1 MAVTDLHTLDIAEPL
16 DKMFST
22 GGTFSG
28 AVLSL
33 VPETPTINIGE
44 NKPFVMEGRARGALV
59 HEGGAKPDN
68 GRKVVSKPFT
78 TAKLVYSQRVTEEF
92 MRWTEAKQAD
102 FISRLVDNWL
112 TKSLGLDLDTIVLH
126 GMNPST
132 GTVDTELTT
141 YMTKAGSSILVPT
154 TGTTAATL
162 DTDFATAVT
171 ELAEQNI
178 NGVAISSDASKLLS
192 TAIEG
197 NQKKYPEL
205 GVFGLSG
212 NMLAGKPAA
221 TSPEVARD
229 HKTKLVLGDWSQ
241 LLLGF
246 AGVAEWR
253 VHTAG
258 DFDNTGKDL
267 AGHNQIG
274 IRMELP
280 FGFQILDTKAF
291 AVVKAA

>member
-1 MAVTDLHTLDIAEPL
+1 MAVTDLHSIDIGEPL

-22 GGTFSG
+22 GGTFPG

-33 VPETPTINIGE
+33 VTETPTINIGE
-44 NKPFVMEGRARGALV
+44 NKPMIMEGRARASLV
-59 HEGGAKPDN
+59 HEGGAKSDN
-68 GRKVVSKPFT
+68 GRKIITKPFT
-78 TAKLVYSQRVTEEF
+78 TAKLVYSQRVNEEF
-92 MRWTEAKQAD
+92 MRWSEAKQAD
-102 FISRLVDNWL
+102 FVSRLVNNWL
-112 TKSLGLDLDTIVLH
+112 TKSIGLDIDTVVLH
-126 GMNPST
+126 GMDPKT
-132 GTVDTELTT
+132 GTVDTNLSN

-154 TGTTAATL
+154 TGTDAASL
-162 DTDFATAVT
+162 DKDFATAVK
-171 ELAEQNI
+171 ELEEQNI
-178 NGVAISSDASKLLS
+178 SGVAVSGDAGRLLS
-192 TAIEG
+192 QVVEG

-205 GVFGLSG
+205 GIFGLSG
-212 NMLAGKPAA
+212 NTLSGKPAA

-229 HKTKLVLGDWSQ
+229 KKTKLVLGDWSQ

-246 AGVAEWR
+246 AGLAEWR

-258 DFDNTGKDL
+258 DYDNSGKDL
-267 AGHNQIG
+267 AGHNQVG

>member
-1 MAVTDLHTLDIAEPL
+1 MAVTDLHTIDIAEPL

-22 GGTFSG
+22 GGTFPG
-28 AVLSL
+28 AILSL
-33 VPETPTINIGE
+33 VPETPAINIGE

-59 HEGGAKPDN
+59 HEGGKKSDN
-68 GRKVVSKPFT
+68 GRQVKSKPFT

-92 MRWTEAKQAD
+92 MRWAESKQAD

-112 TKSLGLDLDTIVLH
+112 TKSLGLDLDTVVLH
-126 GMNPST
+126 GMNPVT
-132 GTVDTELTT
+132 NTVDPDLTT

-154 TGTTAATL
+154 TGTTGATL
-162 DTDFATAVT
+162 DTDFATAVK
-171 ELAEQNI
+171 ELEEQNI
-178 NGVAISSDASKLLS
+178 NGVAISSDAAKLLS
-192 TAIEG
+192 PVLEG

-212 NMLAGKPAA
+212 NFLAGKPAA
-221 TSPEVARD
+221 TSPEIARD
-229 HKTKLVLGDWSQ
+229 KKTKLVLGDWSQ

-246 AGVAEWR
+246 AGLAEWR

-267 AGHNQIG
+267 AGYNQVG

>member
-1 MAVTDLHTLDIAEPL
+1 MAVTDLHTIDIAEPL

-33 VPETPTINIGE
+33 VPETPAINIGE

-68 GRKVVSKPFT
+68 GRQVKSKPFT

-92 MRWTEAKQAD
+92 MRWAEVKQAD

-126 GMNPST
+126 GMNPAT
-132 GTVDTELTT
+132 GTVDSDLTT

-154 TGTTAATL
+154 TGTTATTL

-171 ELAEQNI
+171 ELDEQNI
-178 NGVAISSDASKLLS
+178 NGVIISSDASKLLS
-192 TAIEG
+192 TILEG

-205 GVFGLSG
+205 GIFGLSG
-212 NMLAGKPAA
+212 NTLSGKPAA
-221 TSPEVARD
+221 TSSEVARD
-229 HKTKLVLGDWSQ
+229 KKTKLVLGDWSQ

-246 AGVAEWR
+246 AGLAEWR

-267 AGHNQIG
+267 AGHNQVG

-291 AVVKAA
+291 AVVKAV

>member
-1 MAVTDLHTLDIAEPL
+1 MAVTDLHTIDIAEPL
-16 DKMFST
+16 DKLFST
-22 GGTFSG
+22 GGTFPG
-28 AVLSL
+28 AILSL
-33 VPETPTINIGE
+33 VQETPTVNIGD

-59 HEGGAKPDN
+59 HEGGAIPDN
-68 GRKVVSKPFT
+68 GREVKSKPFT
-78 TAKLVYSQRVTEEF
+78 TAKLIYSQRVTEEF

-126 GMNPST
+126 GINPHS
-132 GTVDTELTT
+132 GTVDSELTT

-162 DTDFATAVT
+162 DADFATAVT
-171 ELAEQNI
+171 ELDEQNI

-192 TAIEG
+192 TILEG

-205 GVFGLSG
+205 GVFGLAGSSLSG
-212 NMLAGKPAA
+212 KLAA
-221 TSPEVARD
+221 TSSEVARD
-229 HKTKLVLGDWSQ
+229 KKTKLVLGDWSQ

-246 AGVAEWR
+246 AGLAEWR

-267 AGHNQIG
+267 AGHDQVG
-274 IRMELP
+274 IRMSLP